1 MQTLF
6 TSCLSWPFPTCP
18 WLQPSLS
25 VLTGNLKHQGFL
37 PRVAHWN
44 HCGTNSCI
52 LTQIGFPTDTHFARC
67 FFVTLPD
74 TFVTTWWGACPAGLR
89 AFLSSWH
96 HLAPSIAL
104 NPVVFQEKN
113 ILTAQKN
120 GTSGGLGSSKAGEH
134 PKQMDWLLPA
144 PSLTSAPGLTSGV

>member
-89 AFLSSWH
+89 
-96 HLAPSIAL
+96 PSY
-104 NPVVFQEKN
+104 P
-113 ILTAQKN
+113 
-120 GTSGGLGSSKAGEH
+120 AGIT
-134 PKQMDWLLPA
+134 WLLQLLLIPLFFRRKIFWQHRRMVYLEVWGPA
-144 PSLTSAPGLTSGV
+144 KQGSILNKWIDCFRHHH

>member
-1 MQTLF
+1 MM
-6 TSCLSWPFPTCP
+6 
-18 WLQPSLS
+18 
-25 VLTGNLKHQGFL
+25 GGL
-37 PRVAHWN
+37 PCW
-44 HCGTNSCI
+44 T
-52 LTQIGFPTDTHFARC
+52 P
-67 FFVTLPD
+67 
-74 TFVTTWWGACPAGLR
+74 

-134 PKQMDWLLPA
+134 PKQMD
-144 PSLTSAPGLTSGV
+144 